1 MESPTEIPNRQF
13 LSFYVAGQEYALGIL
28 QVREIIEYGVVTR
41 VPATPTWI
49 RGVFNL
55 RGGVVPVVDLAVKFG
70 LPAGEITSRTCIIV
84 VEADLGGETTLMGI
98 VADAVSQVM
107 ELRPED
113 IEAPPPFG
121 TRVRLEYLLGMA
133 RADKRF
139 VLLLDIDK
147 ILASDEL
154 LHVQDAAQTV
164 EASSAAGLIRAVAE
178 AEPRAEGPIA

>member
-13 LSFYVAGQEYALGIL
+13 LSFYVAGEEYALGIL
-28 QVREIIEYGVVTR
+28 RVREIIEYGVVTR

-70 LPAGEITSRTCIIV
+70 LPPGEITSRTCIIV
-84 VEADLGGETTLMGI
+84 VEADLGGETTLMGV

-107 ELRPED
+107 ELQPED
-113 IEAPPPFG
+113 IEPPPPFG

-133 RADKRF
+133 KGDAKF
-139 VLLLDIDK
+139 VLLLDIDRV
-147 ILASDEL
+147 LSSNEL
-154 LHVQDAAQTV
+154 LQVQDAAQPTD
-164 EASSAAGLIRAVAE
+164 ALLARPPGAVAGGGPAAE
-178 AEPRAEGPIA
+178 APIA